1 MSDAITKNNNPGADA
16 AMTGVMNA
24 MGQDGNYGA
33 NRLPI
38 KNRINALDVSI
49 NSNTTSL
56 AHCSHFIPLYQRN
69 SKEAIKLLN
78 DNKKE
83 V

>member
-24 MGQDGNYGA
+24 MGQDGNYNA

-49 NSNTTSL
+49 NSIATSL
-56 AHCSHFIPLYQRN
+56 AHAFCFITNRETL
-69 SKEAIKLLN
+69 KKLSSS
-78 DNKKE
+78 
-83 V
+83 

>member
-1 MSDAITKNNNPGADA
+1 MDNNPSADA

-24 MGQDGNYGA
+24 MGQDGQFA
-33 NRLPI
+33 ASRLPI

-49 NSNTTSL
+49 ILRQLT
-56 AHCSHFIPLYQRN
+56 
-69 SKEAIKLLN
+69 LLF
-78 DNKKE
+78 

>member
-1 MSDAITKNNNPGADA
+1 MDNKVQMSSAITKDNNAGANA

-24 MGQDGNYGA
+24 LGQEGVFNA
-33 NRLPI
+33 SRMPI

-49 NSNTTSL
+49 KWVILPYFRLFYYRETQKK
-56 AHCSHFIPLYQRN
+56 PLR
-69 SKEAIKLLN
+69 
-78 DNKKE
+78 

>member
-1 MSDAITKNNNPGADA
+1 MDNQAHFSDAIAKNNNAGADA

-38 KNRINALDVSI
+38 KNRINALDVS
-49 NSNTTSL
+49 
-56 AHCSHFIPLYQRN
+56 C
-69 SKEAIKLLN
+69 
-78 DNKKE
+78 
-83 V
+83 

>member
-38 KNRINALDVSI
+38 KNRINALDVST

-56 AHCSHFIPLYQRN
+56 AHSRISFYQRN